1 LTVYF
6 PEHYHKNVVV
16 IKSGEIS
23 SRGGKVSGHS
33 KWASIKH
40 KKASTDAKRGKL
52 FTKIVKEISIAAR
65 IGGGDPTGNP
75 RLRTAVD
82 KAKEV
87 NMPGENIK
95 RAIMKGT
102 GELPGVSYEETF
114 YEGYGPGGVAVLLE
128 VLTDNK
134 NRTTPEIRHI
144 LSKNGGNLGEAG
156 CVSWMFEKKGYIL
169 VEKAKSDEY
178 ALMSVA
184 LDAGAEDM
192 KNDPK
197 EDNFEVITAP
207 ENLGKVKT
215 SIVESG
221 ISVAFAEVTMLPKNY
236 ATIDEKQA
244 EQMIRLIEA
253 LEDHED
259 VQNVY
264 TNFDVP
270 EEVIAKVER

>member
-1 LTVYF
+1 
-6 PEHYHKNVVV
+6 
-16 IKSGEIS
+16 
-23 SRGGKVSGHS
+23 VSGHS
-33 KWASIKH
+33 KWAQIKH

-65 IGGGDPTGNP
+65 LGGGDPTGNP
-75 RLRTAVD
+75 RLRTAID

-95 RAIMKGT
+95 RAVMKGT

-114 YEGYGPGGVAVLLE
+114 YEGYGPGGVAILLE

-134 NRTTPEIRHI
+134 NRTTPEIRH
-144 LSKNGGNLGEAG
+144 LMTKNNGSMGEVG
-156 CVSWMFEKKGYIL
+156 CVSWMFEKKGYVL
-169 VEKAKSDEY
+169 VEKAKTDEY
-178 ALMSVA
+178 RLMSIA

-192 KNDPK
+192 KNDPR
-197 EDNFEVITAP
+197 EDNFEIITSP
-207 ENLGKVKT
+207 ENLEKVKGA
-215 SIVESG
+215 IEGNG
-221 ISVAFAEVTMLPKNY
+221 IPVALAEVTMLPKNY
-236 ATIDEKQA
+236 ATIDERQA
-244 EQMIRLIEA
+244 EQMIRLIES

-270 EEVIAKVER
+270 DEVIAKVGK

>member
-1 LTVYF
+1 M
-6 PEHYHKNVVV
+6 
-16 IKSGEIS
+16 
-23 SRGGKVSGHS
+23 SGHS
-33 KWASIKH
+33 KWAQIKH
-40 KKASTDAKRGKL
+40 KKASTDAKRGKV

-65 IGGGDPTGNP
+65 LGGGDPTGNP

-87 NMPGENIK
+87 NMPAENIK

-114 YEGYGPGGVAVLLE
+114 YEGYGPGGVAILLE

-144 LSKNGGNLGEAG
+144 MSKNGGNMGEAG
-156 CVSWMFEKKGYIL
+156 CVSWMFDKKGYIL
-169 VEKAKSDEY
+169 VEKTKTDEY
-178 ALMSVA
+178 TLMSVS
-184 LDAGAEDM
+184 LDAGSEDM

-197 EDNFEVITAP
+197 EDNFEVVTAP
-207 ENLGKVKT
+207 ENLGKVRA
-215 SIVESG
+215 SIEESG
-221 ISVAFAEVTMLPKNY
+221 IPVSFAEVTMLPKNY
-236 ATIDEKQA
+236 ATIDEKHA

-270 EEVIAKVER
+270 EEVIAKVEK